1 MKKSKILLCLGLGA
15 LLSSTALMA
24 SPKQNELE
32 LKGLNVE
39 KIENIQKKGYK
50 GNQLRLH
57 YYRDDGAYTGWN
69 IWLWA
74 GTDGGSG
81 HAFDTLDGYGVC
93 TTIDLTDA
101 KYEGVKTFNYLVR
114 LSTESKDWA
123 DKDGTGENRS
133 FTIPDEV
140 DLVNNGYDV
149 YIYGGAKTADKDNT
163 YTASDDPGKNYLIN
177 MGRNNIQSLTTK
189 AQLQYSFEKDEHDN
203 YTFSNMTVNFGA
215 IIDKDYVNNLLD
227 AKVTNPTLAVA
238 VLKKADLDKDDSRAT
253 PDVAVWN
260 KASYVTIREKA
271 LSEFT
276 LPSTDEKGTSAI
288 GDYYM
293 FSADLNYKAGT
304 ANYNDELYA
313 VAYIEYYVG
322 VNRSTAMLK
331 AKLCSVS
338 SLADEYIA
346 SSEFTTFSASIQAS
360 LQALGALND

>member
-39 KIENIQKKGYK
+39 KVENIQNKNSK

-57 YYRDDGAYTGWN
+57 YYRSDNDSDYTGWN

-74 GTDGGSG
+74 GTDGGSS
-81 HAFDTLDGYGVC
+81 HFFDTDDGYGWC
-93 TTIDLTDA
+93 TTINLTNA

-114 LSTESKDWA
+114 KSVEGNDWA
-123 DKDGTGENRS
+123 IKDGTTKENRT

-140 DLVNNGYDV
+140 DIANDGYDV
-149 YIYGGAKTADKDNT
+149 YFYMEDDRT
-163 YTASDDPGKNYLIN
+163 YTAVDGPGKNYLIN
-177 MGRNNIQSLTTK
+177 MGRNNIEALTTK

-238 VLKKADLDKDDSRAT
+238 VLKKADLDKDKTNTSAAS
-253 PDVAVWN
+253 AVWN
-260 KASYVTIREKA
+260 KATYVTIREQS
-271 LSEFT
+271 LSGFT
-276 LPSTDEKGTSAI
+276 LPSTDEKGTSST

-313 VAYIEYYVG
+313 VAYIEYHVG
-322 VNRSTAMLK
+322 ESRSTAMLK